1 MIDTNKPISKVTYKG
16 EELPMKGG
24 YPEPTGSINITEN
37 GTYNVKDKAEA
48 VVNVSEQIKTLDSVP
63 DTKVADIIVVS
74 GDYYLWKEGA

>member
-1 MIDTNKPISKVTYKG
+1 MSKLMDTYGKLGLTKSK
-16 EELPMKGG
+16 
-24 YPEPTGSINITEN
+24 PTGSIYITEN

-48 VVNVSEQIKTLDSVP
+48 VVDVSEQIKTLDSVP